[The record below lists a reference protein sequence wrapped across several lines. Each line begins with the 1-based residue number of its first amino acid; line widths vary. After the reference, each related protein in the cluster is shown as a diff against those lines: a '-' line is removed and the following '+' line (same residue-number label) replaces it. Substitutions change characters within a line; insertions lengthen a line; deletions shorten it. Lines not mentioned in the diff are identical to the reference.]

1 MKTAVKGLALIKE
14 FEGLRLGAYYCAA
27 GVLTIG
33 YGHTS
38 AAGDPE
44 VRPGMRI
51 TATQAEAMLIRD
63 LGQYERAVSAAVK
76 KPLTQGQFDACVS
89 LCYNI
94 GIGAFS
100 RSTVVRRI
108 NSGRMD
114 EVPAA
119 FMMWTRATVNGKK
132 IELAGLVRRRRAECA
147 LWRSLPPGGE
157 TAGRGDVAEV
167 EEGGGE
173 VAPTQSKSLW
183 SILLGLVTG
192 GGFAFPNIEN
202 LYGLIA
208 FLAILAVGGVFAWL
222 VLSGRITFNRGE

>member
-1 MKTAVKGLALIKE
+1 MKTSPKGLALIKE
-14 FEGLRLGAYYCAA
+14 FEGLRLNAYLCAA
-27 GVLTIG
+27 GVWTIG
-33 YGHTS
+33 FGHTS

-94 GIGAFS
+94 GVGAFA

-108 NSGRMD
+108 NAGRMS

-119 FMMWTRATVNGKK
+119 FMMWTKGGGKV
-132 IELAGLVRRRRAECA
+132 LPGLVRRRRAEAA
-147 LWRSLPPGGE
+147 LWRSLPDE
-157 TAGRGDVAEV
+157 TGPAGRGEVSEV
-167 EEGGGE
+167 EEDRTE
-173 VAPTQSKSLW
+173 IPATESKPFWMTVVSW
-183 SILLGLVTG
+183 FAGLGL
-192 GGFAFPNIEN
+192 AFPNIEN

-208 FLAILAVGGVFAWL
+208 FLAILTVGGVFAWL